1 MSTRAEQIIDEFMDV
16 LTQPTS
22 VASGAVWRSRLRP
35 IPEGT
40 ALAAVVRR
48 KADIRLGD
56 STMDRQMRQLAVTV
70 EIYARGDEPDSVA
83 DPLIESVMTRV
94 MADRSLGGLCDDV
107 EVDSVDTDWAARDTD
122 LVVMDLTFNVRYEV
136 ANTAL

>member
-16 LTQPTS
+16 LTTPTS

-48 KADIRLGD
+48 KTDVRLGPA
-56 STMDRQMRQLAVTV
+56 TLGLQQRQLQVAVEV
-70 EIYARGDEPDSVA
+70 YARGDEPDALA
-83 DPLIESVMTRV
+83 DPLIEAVMARV
-94 MADRSLGGLCDDV
+94 MADRTLGGLCDDI
-107 EVDSVDTDWAARDTD
+107 EVDSVDPEWAARDTD
-122 LVVMDLTFNVRYEV
+122 LVVMDLTFNVQYEI
-136 ANTAL
+136 ANTEL